1 MTGESLKSQRSQAA
15 GAPSG
20 GAIVRRAVAAGLLTV
35 PFTARAGA
43 LSALLSDGLDGLC
56 CAGLIAR
63 RGDGRVAIAEAA
75 GRRRQEPGSAA
86 FSLEDPFRVAS
97 VSKMV
102 ATAAFMR
109 LVADGKVGLDDD
121 VSEALGFRLRHPAAP
136 DVAITFRR
144 LLSHTSSLR
153 NGPSYPVPA
162 GAALK
167 AAFTPGG
174 AYFDDGAW
182 FAPPGKA
189 RAGYFSYA
197 DVNFCLVAQAM
208 ERLTGERFD
217 RHIARV
223 LFRPL
228 GLDCG
233 YNWGGVSQAARERAA
248 PGYRWIDGAW
258 TAQVDGSVPA
268 APAVTAPQ
276 PAGRPPVPETDW
288 RLGENGFLC
297 GPQGGLRLSLA
308 DMDRLARF
316 FRDGGEGL
324 VPAAALAAMARPQWR
339 LNRARD
345 NGDTGEGGTDAGL
358 FRAYGLATHIPTRRA
373 GGDALFGPSSPDW
386 RGHLGEAYG
395 WMTGLFWNRRD
406 GRTLVWAL
414 NGMREEG
421 QPPGRRSALT
431 PQEET
436 LIDRGLAA
444 F

>member
-1 MTGESLKSQRSQAA
+1 MMD
-15 GAPSG
+15 
-20 GAIVRRAVAAGLLTV
+20 RRTLTAGLLAM
-35 PFTARAGA
+35 PLAARAGD
-43 LSALLSDGLDGLC
+43 LSGFLSDGIDGVC

-63 RGDGRVAIAEAA
+63 RGDGSIARAEVA
-75 GRRRQEPGSAA
+75 GRRRQEPGSQA
-86 FSLEDPFRVAS
+86 FSLDDPFRVAS
-97 VSKMV
+97 VSKMI
-102 ATAAFMR
+102 ATIGFVRLAA
-109 LVADGKVGLDDD
+109 AGKVGLDDD
-121 VSEALGFRLRHPAAP
+121 VSALVGFRLRHPAAP
-136 DVAITFRR
+136 EAPITFRR
-144 LLSHTSSLR
+144 LLSHTSALR
-153 NGPSYPVPA
+153 NGPSYPIPA

-174 AYFDDGAW
+174 AFFDGGAW
-182 FAPPGKA
+182 YAPTRQA

-217 RHIARV
+217 HHMTRI
-223 LFRPL
+223 LFQPL
-228 GLDCG
+228 GLDIG
-233 YNWGGVSQAARERAA
+233 YNWGGVSQAKRDRAA
-248 PGYRWIDGAW
+248 PGYRWIEGAW
-258 TAQVDGSVPA
+258 KAQVDGVPPA
-268 APAVTAPQ
+268 APAVAAPQ

-288 RLGENGFLC
+288 ALGENGFLF
-297 GPQGGLRLSLA
+297 GPQGGLRLSLS

-324 VPAAALAAMARPQWR
+324 APKSALAEMARPQWR
-339 LNRARD
+339 LNSAHD
-345 NGDTGEGGTDAGL
+345 NGDTGEGATDAGL
-358 FRAYGLATHIPTRRA
+358 FRAYGLATHVPTMRA
-373 GGDALFGPSSPDW
+373 GGDAFFGETSPDW

-421 QPPGRRSALT
+421 KLKGRRSALT

-444 F
+444 FQS